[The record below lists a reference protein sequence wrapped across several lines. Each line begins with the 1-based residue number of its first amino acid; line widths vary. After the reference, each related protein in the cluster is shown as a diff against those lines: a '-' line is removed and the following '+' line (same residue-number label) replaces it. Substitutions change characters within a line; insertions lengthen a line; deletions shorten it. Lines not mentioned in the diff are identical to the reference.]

1 MRKRL
6 EKLMP
11 KVTIVIP
18 AYNAR
23 KFLADCL
30 ESVCAQSF
38 KDWNLIVVDDGSVDN
53 TAAIAQLH
61 CEQDPRITLY
71 TQENGGVANARNR
84 GLALADPQTE
94 YFLFLDQDDFL
105 HADALETL
113 LDVLEATASAS
124 AAYGLPQA
132 VDERGQPL
140 SDDVSQAFGYARLK
154 VSGRGMMQVE
164 EDAPTTF
171 ESLVIWPC
179 IATPGQVLI
188 RASSLRN
195 IGEFDQAAAPS
206 DDWDV
211 WLRLS
216 LEGDLL
222 MLRRFVLGK
231 RGHGENVSSKGKVM
245 AVAEPVV
252 RHKLAVS
259 LPLTNEQRRIARVGH
274 RCSCFVKLSW
284 GEQEMKQR
292 RWLSALK
299 TVYRAGR
306 SYLRYVRTIYVQ
318 A

>member
-1 MRKRL
+1 MR
-6 EKLMP
+6 P
-11 KVTIVIP
+11 
-18 AYNAR
+18 Y
-23 KFLADCL
+23 
-30 ESVCAQSF
+30 
-38 KDWNLIVVDDGSVDN
+38 
-53 TAAIAQLH
+53 
-61 CEQDPRITLY
+61 CERDSRISLY
-71 TQENGGVANARNR
+71 TQENGGVASARNR

-94 YFLFLDQDDFL
+94 YFLFLDHDDFL

-113 LDVLEATASAS
+113 LGVLEAAAFAS

-132 VDERGQPL
+132 VDESGQPL
-140 SDDVSQAFGYARLK
+140 SNDVSQAFGYARLK
-154 VSGRGMMQVE
+154 VSGRGMAPVG

-195 IGEFDQAAAPS
+195 IGGFDQAAVPS

-259 LPLTNEQRRIARVGH
+259 LPLTSEQRRSAWAGH
-274 RCSCFVKLSW
+274 RCSCLVKLSW

-292 RWLSALK
+292 HWLNALK
-299 TVYRAGR
+299 AVYRAGR
-306 SYLRYVRTIYVQ
+306 SYLRYARTVYVQ
-318 A
+318 V